1 MSHNQK
7 KINVTRPKLWELMKK
22 MLKITAIPI
31 VFIFSSLFWFVV
43 FCVGVSVMVL
53 CYFVFGVDDGGN
65 REEI

>member
-1 MSHNQK
+1 
-7 KINVTRPKLWELMKK
+7 MKK